1 MKRIVLI
8 LIVMAVSVFGKS
20 EKEIVDY
27 LNNLNMNQRTF
38 LKETYYGCMD
48 RGFVAVSFQEAGR
61 GESLQVLKEKIAQ
74 LKFKG
79 LGPWAS
85 SIAKVLANVTDA
97 IYMGAD
103 KYQQNFDNKQ
113 FKQGYSFSVN
123 SLTNLLNDKGINA
136 ESDARSQTVRIV
148 NKTTDFDVV
157 ISLLIDNDL
166 ISRSTSELPVVI
178 RSSTVLNGKAST
190 KKLGSFVL
198 DLSSETSRGKAATSS
213 ILRRANSE

>member
-1 MKRIVLI
+1 
-8 LIVMAVSVFGKS
+8 
-20 EKEIVDY
+20 
-27 LNNLNMNQRTF
+27 
-38 LKETYYGCMD
+38 
-48 RGFVAVSFQEAGR
+48 
-61 GESLQVLKEKIAQ
+61 VLKEKIAQ
-74 LKFKG
+74 LKLKG

-97 IYMGAD
+97 IYTGAD

-123 SLTNLLNDKGINA
+123 SLTNLLNDNGINA

-190 KKLGSFVL
+190 KKLGNFVL

-213 ILRRANSE
+213 ILRRADLLSSEVDSIVETLAKAVTLIAKVYNK